1 MLKRLFFGDVT
12 PLIKLGL
19 RKNLEPQDLFPTP
32 DFASGYTK
40 VVDEDKLAW
49 GSTSWAL
56 IRSLFLA
63 GRRHLIPAYA
73 LLTLDAVAVLST
85 PVLLN
90 QFVTSLDQVVD
101 NPGVSVAWGLSLALA
116 ALVSGTAI
124 QHYFF
129 KILGVYQI
137 FTNALNRKIYRQ
149 ALKIKKSEKDQL
161 PVGDVVNHM
170 SSDSDALADLG
181 PIVGDCWYLIL
192 VTCGFVVLLFYYL
205 GHTAWVG
212 LAALA
217 LLFPV
222 IKGAGGHFTALDEN
236 LKKKRDQRIS
246 LMSQILSSIRVIK
259 SFVWEKSMLRDVRKV
274 RHQELRF
281 RGQLARAEMSA
292 TVIFVG
298 LGTLILFLVM
308 MAHSLRGFELNVA
321 LVFTLVSILKLI
333 EEPFAMFSKMV
344 SGLAEAKV
352 SADRLIK
359 FVSLPARQ
367 LKVKIGVVDPDQAI
381 ELKGLSVHYPASKTA
396 ALNDLSF
403 NVRQGEN
410 FAVVGPVGSGK
421 TTLLMA
427 LLGETEFQGEVRL
440 NSSHFALVTQE
451 PFILNASLRLNL
463 TFGLNQVSDSDLQ
476 KALSV
481 SGLVEDLKTMPAGF
495 ETELGEKGLNLSG
508 GQKQR
513 LSLARVFLRNPDIL
527 FLDDPLSAVDPQ
539 VEKHLIEKLI
549 QGEWKNKT
557 RVTITHRLEHLAS
570 FDRILFLSSGQ
581 KVIVGSYQ
589 ELLQNAQFQDF
600 VKDQMQVSG
609 AGHEDPSKKEATE
622 IAKAAIP
629 KEGGL
634 DSGRITTDEDR
645 EYGAVQRS
653 VYWKYIQSLAGRNG
667 VTQKRILVLLL
678 GSAVCATTLPLLQ
691 RFWLARFS
699 EQGER
704 FFMGPVSS
712 LLIYGILG
720 VLTLTGVL
728 ASDLY
733 WLRRGLVA
741 GRELHDR
748 MLKAVLG
755 ARVQFF
761 DSQPIGRIL
770 QRFSRDVEAVDIEL
784 QWCFENSIKA
794 FLQVIVNLILILVV
808 VPAVALVIAPVMWVY
823 YKLQK
828 DYRHSAREVK
838 RLDSVHRSPR
848 YAHFKETL
856 NGLVTVRS
864 LGAED
869 WFYDQFASKLTFSQR
884 MFYSHYKVNR
894 WFSSRIPLVAAIVSA
909 ATTSFLVLAVYQG
922 TIGTG
927 LAGLVAV
934 SCFWFWG
941 LLNWGVRLWADV
953 EARMTSVERIRNFI
967 DTPTEETFG
976 DHPDLAP
983 ESWPSAGA
991 IEFDQVKM
999 RYSDQLPLVLQ
1010 GLSFSV
1016 PGGSRVGI
1024 VGRTGAG
1031 KSSLFQA
1038 LLRFTEIES
1047 GAIKIDGVDIRQVK
1061 LARLR
1066 RSIAVIPQDPSLFL
1080 GTLRSNLDR
1089 FNEFSEAQIWNVVDQ
1104 VQLRGLVENHPAG
1117 LNQPVVEN
1125 GANFSQGQRQL
1136 FCLARALLVN
1146 SKIIILDE
1154 ATASV
1159 DIKTDAVVQS
1169 ILERSCANQTMLIIA
1184 HRLGTVRD
1192 CNQILELSEGKLRR
1206 VIVPQGRK
1214 NPGNPHIQQ
1223 SVNQGG

>member
-32 DFASGYTK
+32 DFASGYNK
-40 VVDEDKLAW
+40 IVDEDKLVW

-56 IRSLFLA
+56 VRSLFLSA
-63 GRRHLIPAYA
+63 RRQLIPAYA

-90 QFVTSLDQVVD
+90 QFVTSLDQVTD
-101 NPGVSVAWGLSLALA
+101 SPGVSVAWGLSLALA

-129 KILGVYQI
+129 RILGVYQI

-181 PIVGDCWYLIL
+181 PIIGDCWYLFL
-192 VTCGFVVLLFYYL
+192 VTTGFVVLLFYYL

-212 LAALA
+212 LGALA

-308 MAHSLRGFELNVA
+308 LAHSLRGFELNVA

-359 FVSLPARQ
+359 FVSLPARDV
-367 LKVKIGVVDPDQAI
+367 KVQVRALDLDCAI
-381 ELKGLSVHYPASKTA
+381 QVRGLSVHYPSAKAA
-396 ALNDLSF
+396 ALSDLNF
-403 NVRQGEN
+403 YIRNGEN

-421 TTLLMA
+421 TSLLMA
-427 LLGETEFQGEVRL
+427 LLGETEFQGEVAM
-440 NSSHFALVTQE
+440 SSPRRALVTQE
-451 PFILNASLRLNL
+451 PFILNASLRSNL
-463 TFGLNQVSDSDLQ
+463 TFGLNEVSETDLH
-476 KALSV
+476 KALFV
-481 SGLVEDLKTMPAGF
+481 SGLVEDLKSMPAGF

-513 LSLARVFLRNPDIL
+513 LSLARVALRNPDIL
-527 FLDDPLSAVDPQ
+527 FLDDPLSSVDPV

-549 QGEWKNKT
+549 LGEWKNKT
-557 RVTITHRLEHLAS
+557 RVTVTHRLEHLPT

-581 KVIVGSYQ
+581 KVALGSFQ
-589 ELLQNAQFQDF
+589 ELLLNPQFQDF
-600 VKDQMQVSG
+600 VKDQSQISG
-609 AGHEDPSKKEATE
+609 AGHEDALKKDVAEVAKV
-622 IAKAAIP
+622 IAP
-629 KEGGL
+629 L
-634 DSGRITTDEDR
+634 DTGRITTDEDR
-645 EYGAVQRS
+645 EYGAVQSS

-678 GSAVCATTLPLLQ
+678 GSAVFATSLPLLQ

-699 EQGER
+699 EQGEK
-704 FFMGPVSS
+704 FFLGPVPS

-741 GRELHDR
+741 GRDLHDR

-794 FLQVIVNLILILVV
+794 FLQVIVNLVLILVV

-823 YKLQK
+823 YRLQK

-856 NGLVTVRS
+856 NGLVTVRG
-864 LGAED
+864 LGAEA
-869 WFYDQFASKLTFSQR
+869 WFYEQFASKLTFSQR

-922 TIGTG
+922 SIGKG

-953 EARMTSVERIRNFI
+953 EARMTSVERIRTFI
-967 DTPTEETFG
+967 DTPTEEPLRDVGASTSENW
-976 DHPDLAP
+976 P
-983 ESWPSAGA
+983 ENWPEKGS

-999 RYSDQLPLVLQ
+999 RYSENLPLVLQ

-1016 PGGSRVGI
+1016 AGGTRVGI

-1047 GAIKIDGVDIRQVK
+1047 GSIKIDGVDIRQVK
-1061 LARLR
+1061 LAQLR

-1104 VQLRGLVENHPAG
+1104 VQLRELVENHPEG

-1146 SKIIILDE
+1146 SRIIILDE

-1159 DIKTDAVVQS
+1159 DVKTDAVVQS
-1169 ILERSCANQTMLIIA
+1169 ILERSCADQTMLIIA

-1192 CNQILELSEGKLRR
+1192 CDQILELSEGKLRR
-1206 VIVPQGRK
+1206 VIVPHGRK
-1214 NPGNPHIQQ
+1214 NPRNPHIQQ
-1223 SVNQGG
+1223 SVN